1 MQNHLTTVV
10 DTAAMRPGEHSA
22 CGRKLPATS
31 PLTASLGNVE
41 LKMLTLLDCGLTN
54 QEIANELTMSVGTTK
69 WRMNRIFGKLQV
81 RNRNAARAQA
91 RQLLLIAPSGR
102 ELPPAGALPEPL
114 DEIELEILALLD
126 FGLSNRE
133 IAEKL
138 SMTVG
143 TIKWRMT
150 EIFGKL
156 QVRNR
161 IEALVR
167 ARQIKCL

>member
-1 MQNHLTTVV
+1 MSQYE
-10 DTAAMRPGEHSA
+10 RSA
-22 CGRKLPATS
+22 SSRKLPATS
-31 PLTASLGNVE
+31 PLKAPLGNIE
-41 LKMLTLLDCGLTN
+41 LKILTLLDCGLTN
-54 QEIANELTMSVGTTK
+54 QEIANELTMSIGTTK

-91 RQLLLIAPSGR
+91 RQLLLIAPSRR
-102 ELPPAGALPEPL
+102 ELPPAGPLPERL
-114 DEIELEILALLD
+114 DEIELEILDLLD

-133 IAEKL
+133 IAEEL